1 MNALSDDEIIVLSE
15 INFKPFNASACFF
28 SVLLF
33 IYFIIV
39 SAIQQ
44 MTVDRNIETPVYFK
58 SVLKLPTIANVCV
71 FMFQKVRSAAE
82 T

>member
-28 SVLLF
+28 SVLLV

-58 SVLKLPTIANVCV
+58 SVLKLQLLLMYVYLC
-71 FMFQKVRSAAE
+71 FKR
-82 T
+82 